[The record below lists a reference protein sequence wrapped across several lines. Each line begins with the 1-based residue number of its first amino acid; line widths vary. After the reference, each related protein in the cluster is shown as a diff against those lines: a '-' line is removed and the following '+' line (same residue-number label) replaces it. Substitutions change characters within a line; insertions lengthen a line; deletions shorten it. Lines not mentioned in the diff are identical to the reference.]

1 MTKRLLA
8 HIRNRLVQG
17 ILLILPL
24 LITIW
29 LLGLLFDIINV
40 NVAPHVR
47 NLLVWLGIPGLERWF
62 ARLGIPIISLLLTV
76 AVVYSLGVVAGNLA
90 GRRLLLL
97 IESWILRIPL
107 VKSIY
112 GSVRQLITAFSFSGT
127 KAFSRVVMLEY
138 PRRGLW
144 TLGFVTTEAE
154 HAIKASQENVV
165 AAVPVFLPT
174 TPNPTSGW
182 MILVPTA
189 DLLVLEMTI
198 EDAIKL
204 IVSGGIVSPAD
215 LGALTRRWPGQSDTA
230 RHP

>member
-1 MTKRLLA
+1 MTKRLFA

-24 LITIW
+24 LVTIW
-29 LLGLLFDIINV
+29 LLGLLFKVINV
-40 NVAPHVR
+40 RIAPLVR

-62 ARLGIPIISLLLTV
+62 ARLGIPIISLLVTV
-76 AVVYSLGVVAGNLA
+76 AVVYLLGLVAGNLA
-90 GRRLLLL
+90 GRRLLRL

-107 VKSIY
+107 VKNIY

-154 HAIKASQENVV
+154 HVIQDSQEDVV

-189 DLLVLEMTI
+189 DLLILEMSI

-204 IVSGGIVSPAD
+204 IVSGGIVSPVN
-215 LGALTRRWPGQSDTA
+215 LGALTRKWPNKNDAAQ
-230 RHP
+230 HP